1 MCKKITFTSN
11 FAAIKIDL
19 NVNNT
24 IIKNKEMRRTGLLI
38 AVGLIGLSSCV
49 SQKKYAALET
59 EKADFEK
66 DLSAAR
72 MELASCL
79 DKNKGTND
87 QVEYL
92 KSVNYKLL
100 ESVGSLSTLSKK
112 EAENLEKSL
121 ESLNEKERQIKNM
134 RDALNRKDSVTLA
147 LVTSL
152 KGELGMMDDEDVQ
165 IVVEKGVVYISL
177 SDKLLFKS
185 GNAELSSEAKN
196 VLGKVAKVINNK
208 PDMDVMVEG
217 HTDNKAFKDGT
228 AIKDNWEL
236 SVMRGAAVVRVL
248 EQDFNVDPARLVA
261 AGRSY
266 YVPVAS
272 NDNKEGRALN
282 RRTKIIILPKLDQ
295 FYGMIEEGLEN
306 AE

>member
-1 MCKKITFTSN
+1 
-11 FAAIKIDL
+11 
-19 NVNNT
+19 
-24 IIKNKEMRRTGLLI
+24 MRRTGLLI

-49 SQKKYAALET
+49 SQKKYTALET
-59 EKADFEK
+59 EKTSCEN

-79 DKNKGTND
+79 DKNKSNND

-121 ESLNEKERQIKNM
+121 ESLNEKDRQIKNM

-185 GNAELSSEAKN
+185 GNAVLSSDAKN

-208 PDMDVMVEG
+208 PGMDVMVEG
-217 HTDNKAFKDGT
+217 HTDNKEFKDG
-228 AIKDNWEL
+228 ADIKDNWEL
-236 SVMRGAAVVRVL
+236 SVLRGAAVVRVL
-248 EQDFNVDPARLVA
+248 ENDFNVDPARMVA

-266 YVPVAS
+266 YVPIAS
-272 NDNKEGRALN
+272 NDTKEGRAQN
-282 RRTKIIILPKLDQ
+282 RRTKIIILPKLDE
-295 FYGMIEEGLEN
+295 FYGMIEEGLET